1 MKTLICTVG
10 LPGAGKSIL
19 VKAARELGVPV
30 YIMGDI
36 IREKAKAKY
45 GRDDAYHTGLFMKE
59 IRRKFGRDIVARLTI
74 DKIKDR
80 GEDSRHI
87 LIDGLRNIEE
97 LEYFRSTGYKVVLIA
112 VVASFPTR
120 FKRIITRNRRDDIKT
135 LSEFISRENRE
146 KDIGLVDVIREADY
160 YFINEG
166 ITVEESIEEAKKLL
180 KLIMEDVN

>member
-19 VKAARELGVPV
+19 VKAARELGIPV

-36 IREKAKAKY
+36 IREAAKAEY
-45 GRDDAYHTGLFMKE
+45 GKDDAHHTGLFMKE

-80 GEDSRHI
+80 KEDSMYI

-97 LEYFRSTGYKVVLIA
+97 LEYFRGTGHRVVLIA
-112 VVASFPTR
+112 VIARFQTR
-120 FKRIITRNRRDDIKT
+120 FKRIITRKRRDDIKT

-146 KDIGLVDVIREADY
+146 RDIGLIDVIREADY
-160 YFINEG
+160 YFINEE
-166 ITVEESIEEAKKLL
+166 ITVEEGIEEAKKLL